1 MFNSNS
7 PTPSQTPDLPPE
19 NEQVDIDFDDI
30 QDRVDDEQEEEQP
43 APLHRERL
51 PTILEDPE
59 EEEEEEVEEQPA
71 PLRHERLPT
80 ILEDPEEE
88 EEPIQEAATVDCKD
102 QELRDEWFRV
112 FCAIPTVSTPPAPAP
127 AEKVEEVF
135 EKEHVEVKDPI
146 IGMWICFQPTA
157 AQVTVAVSR
166 KFVVYISF
174 HTCNFHLTLV
184 YCQFQLSNFLTD
196 SRSTT

>member
-7 PTPSQTPDLPPE
+7 PTPSQTPE

-43 APLHRERL
+43 APLH
-51 PTILEDPE
+51 
-59 EEEEEEVEEQPA
+59 
-71 PLRHERLPT
+71 HERLPT
-80 ILEDPEEE
+80 TDEEEEEE
-88 EEPIQEAATVDCKD
+88 EEPIQEAATVDCKE
-102 QELRDEWFRV
+102 QELSEWMRI

-157 AQVTVAVSR
+157 TQVTVAVSR

-184 YCQFQLSNFLTD
+184 FICSIPTLQLPHRLPIYHLRMNKLI
-196 SRSTT
+196 STLMIFRIE